1 MMTIGNESGSHK
13 HERCTDLAKECLT
26 KECTARGR
34 KRDGIVSGYFSG
46 DSCQQVQLLKQHES
60 DEHVEATRIL
70 KKAVSPKIKDNKS
83 SSIVGLK
90 PL

>member
-1 MMTIGNESGSHK
+1 MMTVGNESGSHK
-13 HERCTDLAKECLT
+13 HKRCTDLAKECLT

-34 KRDGIVSGYFSG
+34 KHDGIVRGYFSG
-46 DSCQQVQLLKQHES
+46 DNCQQVQLLKQNES

-70 KKAVSPKIKDNKS
+70 KAVSPEVEDNKS

-90 PL
+90 PI